1 MSDGF
6 TLLWGK
12 TLYSSLWLNGSKEV
26 KLLFFTLLML
36 KDSNGVVLSS
46 VPGLVHAS
54 KLTLQEVESALTE
67 LLAKD
72 DFDTSGVE
80 GGIRIRKIPGGWQ
93 VVNHDLYR
101 FSTAAKR
108 EFWRSQKAEQR
119 EKSAAR
125 AAERERKRLAKL
137 QAQNKPDPQNNG
149 SANFPETEGEKR
161 VKEMHLGLAPGTL
174 SKEEDFPF

>member
-12 TLYSSLWLNGSKEV
+12 TLYSSLWLNGSKELR
-26 KLLFFTLLML
+26 LLFFTMLML

-54 KLTLQEVESALTE
+54 KLTLEEVEKALGE

-80 GGIRIRKIPGGWQ
+80 GGIRIRKIVGGWQ

-119 EKSAAR
+119 EKIAAR
-125 AAERERKRLAKL
+125 KAHREQKRLEKL
-137 QAQNKPDPQNNG
+137 QASNQPDPKQNG
-149 SANFPETEGEKR
+149 ANQPETRGEKIA
-161 VKEMHLGLAPGTL
+161 KEMHLDLAPGTL
-174 SKEEDFPF
+174 SRDEDIPF